1 MRIEQGLDFAFFD
14 NLKTKTTAKK
24 KKPFKPQHS
33 SACRGAF
40 FKLL

>member
-24 KKPFKPQHS
+24 KKALQA
-33 SACRGAF
+33 SAFQC
-40 FKLL
+40 L